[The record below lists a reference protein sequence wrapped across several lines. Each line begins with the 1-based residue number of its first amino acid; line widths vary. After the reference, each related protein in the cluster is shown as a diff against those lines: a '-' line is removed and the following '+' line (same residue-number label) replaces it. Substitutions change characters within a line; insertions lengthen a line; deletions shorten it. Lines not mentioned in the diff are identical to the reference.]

1 LIGVPRQRLDL
12 LPQYARIAASLSTVA
27 TSPATSISAQLAT
40 QLRAEFRNLCR
51 RKATAALRKDLMEIR
66 LKNARYI
73 AELTKFGS
81 RFGAPPALALSSLK
95 LCLEDFTGGNVNV
108 ACAILEGCGRYLIA
122 SKHTAVGN
130 PHQLHLH
137 LHSILC
143 EARSLFKCTIF
154 SFKNMDHRQKPSA
167 FCRS

>member
-122 SKHTAVGN
+122 SKHTAVDN

-137 LHSILC
+137 LHSL
-143 EARSLFKCTIF
+143 L
-154 SFKNMDHRQKPSA
+154 
-167 FCRS
+167 